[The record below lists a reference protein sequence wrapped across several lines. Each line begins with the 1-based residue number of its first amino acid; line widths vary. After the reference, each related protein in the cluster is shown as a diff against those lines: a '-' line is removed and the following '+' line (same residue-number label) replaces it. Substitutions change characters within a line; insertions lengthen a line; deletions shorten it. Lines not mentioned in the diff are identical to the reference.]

1 MDAAYESRR
10 DEARF
15 YGRFRLK
22 LDAKGRL
29 TLPSVYRR
37 ALGLGASPA
46 DGDAGREDTLLV
58 LRRGAEGHVQLI
70 PYETWDQIVDQQQ
83 AQSAATGRERR
94 WAARRQYSG
103 VEIATLDPKGRLTVP
118 QSLIE
123 SGGLAGDV
131 MVIGA
136 KRLMEIWDP
145 ETFFQLEAQAP
156 EEDES
161 LDDELY
167 A

>member
-1 MDAAYESRR
+1 METTAESRGG
-10 DEARF
+10 EGRF

-22 LDAKGRL
+22 LDAKGRV

-37 ALGLGASPA
+37 ALGLKPA
-46 DGDAGREDTLLV
+46 EGDAPREETLLV
-58 LRRGAEGHVQLI
+58 LRKGAEGFVQII
-70 PYETWDQIVDQQQ
+70 PYDTWDRIVDQQQ
-83 AQSAATGRERR
+83 SQSAATGRERQ
-94 WAARRQYSG
+94 WQARRQYSG
-103 VEIATLDPKGRLTVP
+103 VEIAGLDPKGRLTVP

-123 SGGLAGDV
+123 SGGLVGDV
-131 MVIGA
+131 LVIGA
-136 KRLMEIWDP
+136 KKLMEIWNP
-145 ETFFQLEAQAP
+145 ETYFSLEAQAP

>member
-1 MDAAYESRR
+1 MHAETESRGS
-10 DEARF
+10 EARF

-22 LDAKGRL
+22 LDAKGRI

-37 ALGLGASPA
+37 ALGLGGAAS
-46 DGDAGREDTLLV
+46 DGEGGRDETHLV
-58 LRRGAEGHVQLI
+58 LRRGAEGFVQII
-70 PYETWDQIVDQQQ
+70 PYETWDRMVDRQQK
-83 AQSAATGRERR
+83 SDATGSARQ
-94 WAARRQYSG
+94 WQARRQFSS
-103 VEIATLDPKGRLTVP
+103 VEIAGLDPKGRLTVP

-123 SGGLAGDV
+123 AGGLAGDV
-131 MVIGA
+131 MCVGA

-145 ETFFQLEAQAP
+145 ETFFRLEAQAP
-156 EEDES
+156 AEDTT